1 MSRRQPRTDEH
12 AARRAGRGA
21 ILAAL
26 SVAATTAIVA
36 AQTKPSPRSY
46 TPPKTAWG
54 EPDLRGTY
62 TSDNFIGVPFE
73 RPAQYGDRQMLTDAE
88 FEAKEKANEEQVAKD
103 LSEKPESKFEEDE
116 AANNAPRHWLERGT
130 KLSHATSLVIDPPN
144 GRLPALTPA
153 GQARAALGRARFF
166 RQNDAAEFHSYYDRC
181 ITRGVISSILPAI
194 YGNGTRI
201 LQGPGYVVIQ
211 NEMIHEDRVIPTG
224 SSAPRLGKN
233 IHLYM
238 GDPRGHWE
246 ANTLVVD
253 STNFTDKV
261 GVGGGGQPSRNL
273 HLIEKFTRTA
283 QDTIHYEFTVD
294 DPDTYA
300 AKWTAAL
307 DLTGK
312 PGYEIYEYACHEG
325 NYGLRNMLSA
335 SRADDRAT
343 QSSPRLQQ

>member
-1 MSRRQPRTDEH
+1 MKWFVSL
-12 AARRAGRGA
+12 A
-21 ILAAL
+21 IIATT
-26 SVAATTAIVA
+26 VAAA
-36 AQTKPSPRSY
+36 AQTKSVARPY

-54 EPDLRGTY
+54 EPDLQGTF
-62 TSDNFIGVPFE
+62 TSDNYIGIPFE
-73 RPAQYGDRQMLTDAE
+73 RPAQYGERATLGDEEFDAR
-88 FEAKEKANEEQVAKD
+88 EKANQVQVAKD
-103 LSEKPESKFEEDE
+103 LAERPESKFEEDE
-116 AANNAPRHWLERGT
+116 AANNAPRHRLERGT

-144 GRLPALTPA
+144 GRLPALTPEA
-153 GQARAALGRARFF
+153 QRRQAQNRSRFF
-166 RQNDAAEFHSYYDRC
+166 LQNDAAEFHSYYDRC
-181 ITRGVISSILPAI
+181 ITRGVVSSILPAI

-211 NEMIHEDRVIPTG
+211 NEMIHEDRVIPTNR
-224 SSAPRLGKN
+224 SAPRLGKN

-246 ANTLVVD
+246 GVTLVVD
-253 STNFTDKV
+253 SMNFTDKI
-261 GVGGGGQPSRNL
+261 GVGGGGLASTSL

-283 QDTIHYEFTVD
+283 PDTIRYEFTVD
-294 DPDTYA
+294 DPQTYT

-307 DLTGK
+307 DLTAK

-343 QSSPRLQQ
+343 SSTIQK

>member
-1 MSRRQPRTDEH
+1 MLQEGLRYYQRMRTLVVLFGMAMS
-12 AARRAGRGA
+12 A
-21 ILAAL
+21 I
-26 SVAATTAIVA
+26 TA
-36 AQTKPSPRSY
+36 AQTQPPAASTRQAKPYS
-46 TPPKTAWG
+46 PPKTAWG

-62 TSDNFIGVPFE
+62 TSDNSIGVPFE
-73 RPAQYGDRQMLTDAE
+73 RPQQYGERTMLTDAE
-88 FEAKEKANEEQVAKD
+88 FDAREKANQVQVAKD
-103 LSEKPESKFEEDE
+103 LAEKPESTFEEDE

-153 GQARAALGRARFF
+153 GQQRAAQGRARFV

-211 NEMIHEDRVIPTG
+211 NEMIHEDRVIPTT
-224 SSAPRLGKN
+224 STAPRLGRN

-246 ANTLVVD
+246 GNTLVVD
-253 STNFTDKV
+253 STNFTDKI
-261 GVGGGGQPSRNL
+261 GVGGGGQPSANL
-273 HLIEKFTRTA
+273 HLIERFTRTA
-283 QDTIHYEFTVD
+283 PDTIHYEFTVD
-294 DPDTYA
+294 DPDTYT

-307 DLTGK
+307 DLTSK

-335 SRADDRAT
+335 SRADDRAAASAT
-343 QSSPRLQQ
+343 AR